1 MPYGGISRSRRMQI
15 LHKKKRGG
23 DKKKQPKNGILKIN
37 VYLCIIIA
45 VIKYLYSIKNQNVMA
60 KIQNSKTDWVG
71 ILEVISF
78 VISAAIEVVKKWQE
92 KEYIEEVKAETKG
105 KESQNTTENK

>member
-1 MPYGGISRSRRMQI
+1 
-15 LHKKKRGG
+15 
-23 DKKKQPKNGILKIN
+23 
-37 VYLCIIIA
+37 
-45 VIKYLYSIKNQNVMA
+45 MA

-71 ILEVISF
+71 ILEVIAF

-105 KESQNTTENK
+105 KESQNTAESK